1 MKKLTCSN
9 CGAPISV
16 GKDKDYGTCPFCG
29 TKYKV
34 NDDINV
40 NINVDDDL
48 KKIVSSGIET
58 AKKGTK
64 IMLIPFLLIFIG
76 VSIIFVIVIPKTLSD
91 TKKKSEETQEK
102 FDIESFNSKYE
113 IRSGRKP
120 KLFVETLID
129 DISTDNKKNKHKITL
144 IFNDKEYT
152 DSKEITNIKSELT
165 KSEYEIILDYDS
177 KGYINKITIE

>member
-1 MKKLTCSN
+1 MKNLTVSHN
-9 CGAPISV
+9 SIKQSLLSSLINSRDEENQRYNNIKASLLNNASV
-16 GKDKDYGTCPFCG
+16 FP
-29 TKYKV
+29 V
-34 NDDINV
+34 N
-40 NINVDDDL
+40 
-48 KKIVSSGIET
+48 
-58 AKKGTK
+58 
-64 IMLIPFLLIFIG
+64 
-76 VSIIFVIVIPKTLSD
+76 
-91 TKKKSEETQEK
+91 EK